1 MPYGAC
7 LVAEAAA
14 RAGHQVKLLDLM
26 FAKDPL
32 AAVAAAVRS
41 FSPDVVGLSVRNL
54 DNNDMQAPVE
64 FVSSLTAVSRV
75 VRQTSAVPLVLG
87 GAAVGIMPE
96 ALLQATQASF
106 AILGDGETAFPLLL
120 KAMETGTSLSQVPRL
135 AWLEN
140 DRFRLSSDLPCNL
153 ADSVMAARFDQW
165 LEVRNY
171 RANLAAVPL
180 QSKRGCPFACIYCT
194 YHISEGKTY
203 RLFSPR
209 EVAAAVRNLSAQGH
223 RDLEFVDN
231 VFNSP
236 YEHAL
241 AICEHLAG
249 NGHRARLTTIELNPA
264 FVDDR
269 LLRAMHRAGFVG
281 VGLTAES
288 AADRVLAGLKK
299 GYTAADLARAAEA
312 IRRSPLPCFWLFLLG
327 GPGEREKTVK
337 QTLDFARRVLRR
349 QDVAFVNVGIRI
361 YPGTDLERLARQKG
375 LLSCQAQEMLRPV
388 FYFSPELDLQWTL
401 NQVHRA
407 AAENLNLL
415 HSGSLSHPWL
425 PAINRVFSRLPVPR
439 PIWRHTQAI
448 RRVIRVLGRDI

>member
-7 LVAEAAA
+7 LVADAAD
-14 RAGHQVKLLDLM
+14 RAGHPVMLLDLM

-32 AAVAAAVRS
+32 AALAEAVRS
-41 FSPDVVGLSVRNL
+41 YSPDVVGLSLRNL
-54 DNNDMQAPVE
+54 DNNDLQAPVE
-64 FVSSLTAVSRV
+64 FVSSLTAISRV
-75 VRQTSAVPLVLG
+75 IRQMSAAPLVLG

-120 KAMETGTSLSQVPRL
+120 KALETGTSLSQVPRL

-140 DRFRLSSDLPCNL
+140 GGLRLSSDQPCSL
-153 ADSVMAARFDQW
+153 ADSAVTARFDQW
-165 LEVRNY
+165 LKVRAY
-171 RANLAAVPL
+171 RANLAAAPL

-194 YHISEGKTY
+194 YGISEGKAY
-203 RLFSPR
+203 RLFPPE
-209 EVAAAVRNLSAQGH
+209 EVAAAVRHLSAQGH
-223 RDLEFVDN
+223 RDIEFVDN

-236 YEHAL
+236 YDHAL
-241 AICEHLAG
+241 AICEHLAD
-249 NGHRARLTTIELNPA
+249 NGHRARLTTVELNPA
-264 FVDDR
+264 LLDDR
-269 LLRAMHRAGFVG
+269 LLRVMHRAGFVG

-299 GYTAADLARAAEA
+299 GYAAADVARAAEA
-312 IRRSPLPCFWLFLLG
+312 VHRSPLPCFWLFLLG
-327 GPGEREKTVK
+327 GPGECEKTVK
-337 QTLDFARRVLRR
+337 QTLDYARRVLRR

-361 YPGTDLERLARQKG
+361 YPGTDLERLARQEG
-375 LLSCQAQEMLRPV
+375 LLSCQAQEMLLPV

-401 NQVHRA
+401 DQVHRA

-425 PAINRVFSRLPVPR
+425 PAINRIFSRLPVLK

-448 RRVIRVLGRDI
+448 RRVVRVLGRDI